1 MAKLPTVVDLLQSGV
16 HFGHQTSRWHPK
28 MREYIYGERNGI
40 HIVDLEQTLTKLGEA
55 LNFVKGIAERG
66 GTVLFVGTKSQAQKI
81 IEDAALSCEMPYVNR
96 RWLGGTLTNFS
107 QIRHSLR
114 RLKTLKDQR
123 EKGELRKYTK
133 LEQVMLGREI
143 EELEEKV
150 GGIQHMERLPDA
162 LFIVDIRSEK
172 TAMEEAISQGLNVI
186 AVCDTNVNP
195 DGVSYVIP
203 GNDDAVKGIT
213 LISTLMAEAI
223 KEGKL
228 EAAKRP
234 AATPAAAAPA
244 AK

>member
-55 LNFVKGIAERG
+55 LDFAKGIAERG
-66 GTVLFVGTKSQAQKI
+66 GNVLFVGTKSQAQKI
-81 IEDAALSCEMPYVNR
+81 IEVAALSCEMPYVNR
-96 RWLGGTLTNFS
+96 RWLGGTLTNFA

-150 GGIQHMERLPDA
+150 GGIQNMERLPDA

-223 KEGKL
+223 KEGKAI
-228 EAAKRP
+228 AAARP
-234 AATPAAAAPA
+234 APVAATPT

>member
-234 AATPAAAAPA
+234 AAAPAAAAPA